1 MEILVQEFIHGIK
14 VKVRKQCALRISQ
27 KSLHMAQEPRC
38 RNCPKKLRT
47 IFFLREIQSKAKAL
61 FLPDEGSV
69 ILIIPVA
76 RKDEYRTKLKSLKE
90 PLDIDGVQLPTL
102 EVEMKQGKGP
112 ELKREIPEYRQG
124 IVKWS
129 GDDELHRVK
138 IFLKE
143 VTGLDLNFIRSARPL
158 TMDVYENDFTR
169 KDPIL
174 QDNNSRITD
183 FAFNKDEAFYIKIRR
198 SRNVS
203 IDRLQLL
210 LGPGI
215 DTENLTLNGLIV
227 SDLGV
232 DNSSGGGFGV

>member
-1 MEILVQEFIHGIK
+1 
-14 VKVRKQCALRISQ
+14 
-27 KSLHMAQEPRC
+27 
-38 RNCPKKLRT
+38 
-47 IFFLREIQSKAKAL
+47 
-61 FLPDEGSV
+61 
-69 ILIIPVA
+69 
-76 RKDEYRTKLKSLKE
+76 
-90 PLDIDGVQLPTL
+90 
-102 EVEMKQGKGP
+102 
-112 ELKREIPEYRQG
+112 
-124 IVKWS
+124 
-129 GDDELHRVK
+129 
-138 IFLKE
+138 
-143 VTGLDLNFIRSARPL
+143 
-158 TMDVYENDFTR
+158 MDVYENDFTR

-232 DNSSGGGFGV
+232 DNSSGGRLWSIKVDDSKYQQGIWVRCNREVA